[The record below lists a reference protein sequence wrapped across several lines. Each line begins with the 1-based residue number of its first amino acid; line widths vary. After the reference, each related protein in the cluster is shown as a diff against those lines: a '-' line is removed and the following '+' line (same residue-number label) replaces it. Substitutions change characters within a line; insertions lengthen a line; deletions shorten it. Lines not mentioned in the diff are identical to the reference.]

1 MIRKYKIGNP
11 IETDSVIE
19 AIPEIL
25 IDQEKAVIPAS
36 GEGGTETMIHA
47 SGDDNP
53 GWNVDKQGRKL
64 TFRMSPNACI
74 YGLGEQVRGINK
86 RGWHYVSFCSDDP
99 HHEEG
104 KTSLY
109 GAHNFFVY
117 DSRDCNDNICF
128 GMYVDTPGRV
138 EFDMGYSDPDEISI
152 IFEDFDAYI
161 YIIEANRDEDII
173 SPETDSTATGGGAR
187 SSGTIM
193 DIVRQFR
200 RIIGRSYIAPMWAFG
215 LGQSRWSYMNADE
228 VRGVADSYDKAGIP
242 LDSIYLDIDYMERYK
257 DFTVNDD
264 AFPDFKEFVAEMS
277 GRGIHL
283 VPIIDAG
290 VKIEEGYDVYEEGV
304 KGNHFV
310 KKENGD
316 LFTAAVWPGRV
327 HFPDF
332 LKEDTRRWFG
342 DKYKVLTEAGIDG
355 FWNDMNEPAIFYS
368 EDGLK
373 KVFEKIDGYKGK
385 NLDIDSFFGF
395 QGSVSGLCN
404 SEEDYGS
411 FYHEY
416 KGQRIRHDKVHN
428 LYGYNMTRAA
438 AEAFDKIA
446 PDKQILMFSRASY
459 IGMHRYA
466 GIWTGDNM
474 SWWSHLLLSIQ
485 QLPGLN
491 MCGFLYSGSDMGGFG
506 GDVTEDL
513 LIRWLSFAIFT
524 PLLRDHSA
532 MGTRRQE
539 LYRFKDT
546 DMFRNLVELRYALIP
561 YLYAEYLWA
570 ADNNEMLFKPLAFEY
585 EEDVRAKEV
594 EDELLVGRSIMIAPV
609 YTQNAS
615 GRYVYLPEDM
625 KMIRFRGYDDYD
637 EEQMKAGDH
646 YVRAQLGEVLVFIRK
661 GHELPLAM
669 PDMRVRDIDTENI
682 HYIRN

>member
-1 MIRKYKIGNP
+1 MRIRRNMIRKYKIGNP

-36 GEGGTETMIHA
+36 GEGGTETIIPA
-47 SGDDNP
+47 SGDSNSKAVIPALGDENS
-53 GWNVDKQGRKL
+53 GWIVDKHGKKL
-64 TFRMSPNACI
+64 TFSMSSHACI

-161 YIIEANRDEDII
+161 YLLK
-173 SPETDSTATGGGAR
+173 SGHP
-187 SSGTIM
+187 SGTIM

-570 ADNNEMLFKPLAFEY
+570 ADNNEMLFKSLAFEH
-585 EEDVRAKEV
+585 EEDARAMEV

>member
-1 MIRKYKIGNP
+1 MIHKYKIGNP

-36 GEGGTETMIHA
+36 GEGGTETIIPASGEGDTETMIHA

-53 GWNVDKQGRKL
+53 GWTVDKQGKKL

-86 RGWHYVSFCSDDP
+86 RGWHYVSFCSDEP

-109 GAHNFFVY
+109 GAHNFFIY

-161 YIIEANRDEDII
+161 YLLESDQ
-173 SPETDSTATGGGAR
+173 P
-187 SSGTIM
+187 SGRIM

-200 RIIGRSYIAPMWAFG
+200 RIIGRSYIAPRWAFG
-215 LGQSRWSYMNADE
+215 LGQSRWSYMNVDE
-228 VRGVADSYDKAGIP
+228 VREVADSYDEAGIP

-257 DFTVNDD
+257 DFTVNDET
-264 AFPDFKEFVAEMS
+264 FPDFKEFVSEMS

-304 KGNHFV
+304 NGDHFV

-342 DKYKVLTEAGIDG
+342 EKYKVLTDAGIDG

-373 KVFEKIDGYKGK
+373 EVFDKIDNYKGR
-385 NLDIDSFFGF
+385 NLDINSFFEF
-395 QGSVSGLCN
+395 QGVVSGLCN
-404 SEEDYGS
+404 SNEDYQS
-411 FYHEY
+411 FCHEY

-428 LYGYNMTRAA
+428 IYGYNMTRAA
-438 AEAFDKIA
+438 GEAFPRIA
-446 PDKQILMFSRASY
+446 PGKDILMFSRASY

-491 MCGFLYSGSDMGGFG
+491 MCGFLYSGSDIGGFG
-506 GDVTEDL
+506 CDVSEDL
-513 LIRWLSFAIFT
+513 MIRWISFGIFT
-524 PLLRDHSA
+524 PLFRNHSA

-539 LYRFKDT
+539 LYRFSHRDIFKK
-546 DMFRNLVELRYALIP
+546 LVELRYSLIP
-561 YLYAEYLWA
+561 YLYSEYLWA
-570 ADNNEMLFKPLAFEY
+570 ADNDEMLFKPMAFEY
-585 EEDVRAKEV
+585 EEDARAREV

-609 YTQNAS
+609 YTQNAG

-661 GHELPLAM
+661 GHELTLAV
-669 PDMRVRDIDTENI
+669 PGTRVSIIDTKNVN
-682 HYIRN
+682 YIKY

>member
-19 AIPEIL
+19 TIPEIL
-25 IDQEKAVIPAS
+25 IDQEKTMIPAS
-36 GEGGTETMIHA
+36 GDSNSKTVIPALGDEN
-47 SGDDNP
+47 SG
-53 GWNVDKQGRKL
+53 WIVDKHGKKL
-64 TFRMSPNACI
+64 TFRMSPDACI

-86 RGWHYVSFCSDDP
+86 RGWHYVSFCSDEP

-117 DSRDCNDNICF
+117 DSRNKGVNDITNDNICF
-128 GMYVDTPGRV
+128 GMYVDTPGRI

-161 YIIEANRDEDII
+161 YLLKSDH
-173 SPETDSTATGGGAR
+173 P
-187 SSGTIM
+187 SGSIM

-200 RIIGRSYIAPMWAFG
+200 RIIGRSYIAPKWAFG
-215 LGQSRWSYMNADE
+215 LGQSRWSYMNAGE
-228 VRGVADSYDKAGIP
+228 VREVADSYDEAGIP

-257 DFTVNDD
+257 DFTVNDE
-264 AFPDFKEFVAEMS
+264 AFPDFKEFVSEMS
-277 GRGIHL
+277 DRGIHL

-290 VKIEEGYDVYEEGV
+290 VKIEDGYDVYEEGV
-304 KGNHFV
+304 KGDHFV
-310 KKENGD
+310 KKEDGE

-385 NLDIDSFFGF
+385 NLDIDSLFGF

-570 ADNNEMLFKPLAFEY
+570 ADNDEMLFKPMAFEY
-585 EEDVRAKEV
+585 EEDARAREV
-594 EDELLVGRSIMIAPV
+594 EDELLVGRNIMIAPV

-637 EEQMKAGDH
+637 EEQMNAGDH

-661 GHELPLAM
+661 GHELPLAV
-669 PDMRVRDIDTENI
+669 PDIRVSKIDMENVN
-682 HYIRN
+682 YISY

>member
-36 GEGGTETMIHA
+36 GEGGTETIIPA
-47 SGDDNP
+47 SGDSNSKAVIPALGDENS
-53 GWNVDKQGRKL
+53 GWIVDKHGKKL
-64 TFRMSPNACI
+64 TFSMSSHACI

-161 YIIEANRDEDII
+161 YLLK
-173 SPETDSTATGGGAR
+173 SGHP
-187 SSGTIM
+187 SGTIM

-257 DFTVNDD
+257 DFTVNDE
-264 AFPDFKEFVAEMS
+264 AFPDFKEFVSEMS

-570 ADNNEMLFKPLAFEY
+570 ADNDEMLFKPLAFEY

>member
-36 GEGGTETMIHA
+36 GEGGTETIIPA
-47 SGDDNP
+47 SGDSNSKAVILALGDENS
-53 GWNVDKQGRKL
+53 GWIVDKHGKKL
-64 TFRMSPNACI
+64 TFSMSSHACI

-161 YIIEANRDEDII
+161 YLLK
-173 SPETDSTATGGGAR
+173 SGHP
-187 SSGTIM
+187 SGTIM

-570 ADNNEMLFKPLAFEY
+570 ADNDEMLFKPLAFEY